1 MGHVGGKISR
11 PSGRAQRDAAL
22 GRGRDIR
29 HGEEVMSVTAPP
41 SIFSPHLR
49 KMRLDRAAPS
59 FAQHDF
65 LHQRVAAD
73 ALDRLET
80 VQRRFEKALFFGP
93 AAPLLANSLTSAADV
108 GELTIAGES
117 SKQLRAAGAESAAEA
132 RASTLPFPDKSFDL
146 VVSLMSLHAEDDL
159 PKALTEARRVLVPD
173 GLFVAS
179 FPAERTL
186 SSLRE
191 ALRDAETRITGGL
204 SPRVPPFVAIKDGGS
219 LLQRAGFALPVVDT
233 QPITVQ
239 YANPLRL
246 FQDLRGMGETATMVK
261 GSRSAVRRDVFAQVL
276 GALEGQEIVF
286 EMLVMTGWTPHP
298 SQPKPLKP
306 GSAKASLADAFKTEG
321 DA

>member
-1 MGHVGGKISR
+1 
-11 PSGRAQRDAAL
+11 
-22 GRGRDIR
+22 
-29 HGEEVMSVTAPP
+29 
-41 SIFSPHLR
+41 
-49 KMRLDRAAPS
+49 MRLDRAS
-59 FAQHDF
+59 RNFTEHDF

-80 VQRRFEKALFFGP
+80 VQKRFERALFYGP
-93 AAPLLANSLTSAADV
+93 AAPLLAAELTPAADV

-117 SKQLRAAGAESAAEA
+117 ARQLIASGAKSVVEA
-132 RASTLPFPDKSFDL
+132 RASALPFPDNSFDL

-159 PKALTEARRVLVPD
+159 PKALMEARRVLEPD

-186 SSLRE
+186 SG
-191 ALRDAETRITGGL
+191 LRDALRQAEAKITGGL
-204 SPRVPPFVAIKDGGS
+204 SPRVPPFVAIKDGGA

-246 FQDLRGMGETATMVK
+246 FQDLRGMGETASMVK
-261 GSRSAVRRDVFAQVL
+261 GSRTALRRDVLAEVVN
-276 GALEGQEIVF
+276 ALEGQDTVF
-286 EMLVMTGWTPHP
+286 EMLIMTGWTPHP

-306 GSAKASLADAFKTEG
+306 GSATASLADAVKKAGE
-321 DA
+321 A

>member
-1 MGHVGGKISR
+1 M
-11 PSGRAQRDAAL
+11 AD
-22 GRGRDIR
+22 
-29 HGEEVMSVTAPP
+29 TAPP
-41 SIFSPHLR
+41 SIFSPKLR
-49 KMRLDRAAPS
+49 QLRLDRAAAS

-80 VQRRFEKALFFGP
+80 VQKRFEHALFFGP
-93 AAPLLANSLTSAADV
+93 AAPMLAARLTPEADI

-117 SKQLRAAGAESAAEA
+117 AKQLAACGVASPIEA
-132 RASTLPFPDKSFDL
+132 RASALPFPDKRFDL
-146 VVSLMSLHAEDDL
+146 VVSLMALHAEDDL

-179 FPAERTL
+179 FPAERSL
-186 SSLRE
+186 SNVRE
-191 ALRDAETRITGGL
+191 ALREAETKITGGL
-204 SPRVPPFVAIKDGGS
+204 SPRVPPFVAIKDGGA

-246 FQDLRGMGETATMVK
+246 FQDLRGMGETASLVK
-261 GSRSAVRRDVFAQVL
+261 GARTGLRRDVLAEVVS
-276 GALEGQEIVF
+276 ALAGQETVF
-286 EMLVMTGWTPHP
+286 DMLIMTGWAPHP

-306 GSAKASLADAFKTEG
+306 GSAKASLADAVKKARET
-321 DA
+321 